1 LKTRITLAF
10 FILLAIVSFFVF
22 DLDQYLNLTYL
33 KANQMRFHQYT
44 IENKAQTLA
53 LYFLIYVLT
62 TALSVPGATIL
73 TLAGAGVFGFWTS
86 LIVISF
92 ASTLGATLAFLGSRF
107 LFKEIVQEKFGEKLS
122 RINQGMEKEGAFYL
136 FSMRLIPIFPFFM
149 INLLM
154 GLTNIKIPTYFF
166 VSQAGM
172 LAGTLIYI
180 NAGVQLSEIQS
191 TRDILSP
198 DIIFSFALLGIFP
211 LLVKRIL
218 TWYRNKKN

>member
-1 LKTRITLAF
+1 MKTRITLAF
-10 FILLAIVSFFVF
+10 FIFLAIVSFFVF
-22 DLDQYLNLTYL
+22 DLDQYLNLTYV
-33 KANQMRFHQYT
+33 KANQMRFYQYYV
-44 IENKAQTLA
+44 ENKAQTLA

-62 TALSVPGATIL
+62 TALSVPSATIL
-73 TLAGAGVFGFWTS
+73 TLAGAGIFGFWTS

-92 ASTLGATLAFLGSRF
+92 ASTFGATLALLGSRF
-107 LFKEIVQEKFGEKLS
+107 LFKDIVQEKFGEKLS

-136 FSMRLIPIFPFFM
+136 FSLRLIPIFPFFM

-172 LAGTLIYI
+172 LAGTIIYV

-191 TRDILSP
+191 TKDILSL
-198 DIIFSFALLGIFP
+198 DIILSFALLGIFP